1 MSLESDKRPHI
12 SKTISYGTIIV
23 LAVMVVTQLIVYGAD
38 QEKQKSITEKVLAM
52 DAKHLAMIQ
61 KELKSRDI
69 QIKNLSNQL
78 QEVKT
83 EVKSDVKDN
92 QKLIIE
98 VLKRLPPQ

>member
-1 MSLESDKRPHI
+1 MSLESDKKPHI

-23 LAVMVVTQLIVYGAD
+23 LIGIVVTQLIVYGAD
-38 QEKQKSITEKVLAM
+38 QEKRKVINEKVMAM

-61 KELKSRDI
+61 EQLKSRDI